1 MSLCIDLRRLL
12 DGILAYN
19 EIRCL
24 FVFADTVTLLGA
36 ETIKLKLVPAYMRS
50 LGSGRP
56 AESAR
61 RMEIGSPSVMKRGYS
76 DK

>member
-1 MSLCIDLRRLL
+1 MSLCIDLRRLP

-19 EIRCL
+19 EIRRL
-24 FVFADTVTLLGA
+24 FVFADTATLLGV
-36 ETIKLKLVPAYMRS
+36 ETIKLKLVPAYMPS
-50 LGSGRP
+50 LGSNRP

-61 RMEIGSPSVMKRGYS
+61 RMKIGSPSVMKRGYS